1 VLYEEEPCACIECG
15 ALFGVQS
22 TVDKIVEKLAGKHS
36 MFATSDAARMIR
48 MCDDCR
54 VNAQFHGQNNPFAGA
69 ERPRVRTTED
79 YYSERK
85 DH

>member
-1 VLYEEEPCACIECG
+1 
-15 ALFGVQS
+15 
-22 TVDKIVEKLAGKHS
+22 